1 MFRRPPRSTRTDT
14 RFPYTT
20 LVRSLRARRGAH
32 LLELGRRGVAM
43 VGAARREQRACQLG
57 VVPGAGE
64 LVDDLAV
71 VVEAEPGEA
80 VKDGIDG
87 FRGRALAIGV
97 LYAQPVAA
105 AVVPGIEPV
114 EQPGARAAEVP
125 ERKSVGEG
133 KRW

>member
-1 MFRRPPRSTRTDT
+1 
-14 RFPYTT
+14 
-20 LVRSLRARRGAH
+20 
-32 LLELGRRGVAM
+32 M

-80 VKDGIDG
+80 VEDGIDG

-97 LYAQPVAA
+97 LDAQPVAA

-114 EQPGARAAEVP
+114 EQRGD
-125 ERKSVGEG
+125 RKSVVSGTRVSVRVDLG
-133 KRW
+133 GSSIIKNKKTKRRPHNIT

>member
-80 VKDGIDG
+80 VEDGIDG

-97 LYAQPVAA
+97 LDAQPVAA
-105 AVVPGIEPV
+105 AVVPGIEP
-114 EQPGARAAEVP
+114 EIGRAHVLTPVTNAHLVC
-125 ERKSVGEG
+125 RLL
-133 KRW
+133 

>member
-80 VKDGIDG
+80 VEDGIDG

-97 LYAQPVAA
+97 LDAQPVAA
-105 AVVPGIEPV
+105 AVRSEEHTSELPSLMRI
-114 EQPGARAAEVP
+114 
-125 ERKSVGEG
+125 S
-133 KRW
+133 